1 MKKFVK
7 TFLNEIGLFTKKQTL
22 VKKDYFN
29 FLNGV
34 LFSLF
39 EKNQI
44 DIVQVGANDREHGD
58 PLYDFIKKYPQR
70 ISLIAIEP
78 QLKAFNE
85 LKKNYQSVNNVFFF
99 NGCVGDG
106 NEYIFYS
113 LNNNFKSLIGK
124 KNIKFDG
131 VSSLKRENLEKRL
144 SFYNVNN
151 FEKYIDKLKVYTYLL
166 RNIIESFNFDPK
178 EIDLLQIDAE
188 VYDDQIIYNSEINV
202 NKFKFINYEFKNL
215 NEEKLKKLHTYL
227 RNSDYEILRWNKSDE
242 IVIKQ

>member
-44 DIVQVGANDREHGD
+44 DIVQVGANDGEHGD

-85 LKKNYQSVNNVFFF
+85 LKK
-99 NGCVGDG
+99 
-106 NEYIFYS
+106 I
-113 LNNNFKSLIGK
+113 
-124 KNIKFDG
+124 IK
-131 VSSLKRENLEKRL
+131 V
-144 SFYNVNN
+144 
-151 FEKYIDKLKVYTYLL
+151 
-166 RNIIESFNFDPK
+166 
-178 EIDLLQIDAE
+178 
-188 VYDDQIIYNSEINV
+188 
-202 NKFKFINYEFKNL
+202 
-215 NEEKLKKLHTYL
+215 
-227 RNSDYEILRWNKSDE
+227 
-242 IVIKQ
+242 